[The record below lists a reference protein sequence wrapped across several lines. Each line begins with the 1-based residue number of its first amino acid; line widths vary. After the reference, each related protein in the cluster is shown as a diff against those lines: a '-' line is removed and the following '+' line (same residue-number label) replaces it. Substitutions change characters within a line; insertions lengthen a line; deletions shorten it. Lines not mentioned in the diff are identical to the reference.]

1 MIRINLLPTTEVQR
15 AADQRQQVATVGFI
29 LAVGVLVFATLHSI
43 QAARFATTQHRLTQ
57 VTDELQS
64 MAGPFAD
71 VLRIQAHQ
79 KDLEA
84 KLKVISQ
91 LEARSGGPVRMM
103 ADLSSSMPEKLW
115 LTEFTEAG
123 GTAKITGF
131 SVDEQTIADFLRRLG
146 QSSYFKSVDLDE
158 TTQVTQDGVK
168 QKKFTLKAQVNY
180 AGPASGTAQH
190 AAATPDD
197 HDRLASSGKVTP

>member
-29 LAVGVLVFATLHSI
+29 LAVGALVFVTLHSI
-43 QAARFATTQHRLTQ
+43 QAARFATTKHRLTQ
-57 VTDELQS
+57 VTDELQA

-71 VLRIQAHQ
+71 VLKIQAHQ

-91 LEARSGGPVRMM
+91 LEARSAGPVRMM

-115 LTEFTEAG
+115 LMEFVEAN
-123 GTAKITGF
+123 GTVKMTGF
-131 SVDEQTIADFLRRLG
+131 SVDEQTIADFLRRLS
-146 QSSYFKSVDLDE
+146 QSNYFKSVDLDE

-180 AGPASGTAQH
+180 AGPASGAQH

-197 HDRLASSGKVTP
+197 HARLASSGKVTP